1 MGKILV
7 ADSGSTKTDWRVIEN
22 GTVAFAYETK
32 GFNPMFTDYDYIVHE
47 ILSHKDLQQ
56 LKGEVDQIHY
66 FGAGCSSK
74 ERKNIVVDALISVFG
89 SCRIHVDHD
98 MMGCAIA
105 LCQGEP
111 GIANIIGTG
120 SNACYYDGKS
130 ELISHHGL
138 GHILGDEA
146 SGSYFGKR
154 LVAYFLY
161 ELMPPHLRDSF
172 FKTYGTTK
180 EMALQ
185 KVYREPLAN
194 VYLASHAGFLS
205 ANRGEPFIEK
215 LIRKGLEE
223 FVETNVQ
230 SYPQH
235 TTVPI
240 HFTGSIAYH
249 FKDVLMDVLAEKK
262 LKCGSIIQ
270 KPIIGLCEYYLKS

>member
-1 MGKILV
+1 MGKTLV
-7 ADSGSTKTDWRVIEN
+7 ADSGSTKTDWRLIEN
-22 GTVAFAYETK
+22 GAVAVACETK
-32 GFNPMFTDYDYIVHE
+32 GFNPMFTDHDYIVRE
-47 ILSHKDLQQ
+47 ILSNTDLAP
-56 LKGEVDQIHY
+56 LKGAVDQIHY
-66 FGAGCSSK
+66 FGAGCSSQ
-74 ERKNIVVDALISVFG
+74 ERKNIVVDALASVFG
-89 SCRIHVDHD
+89 SCRINVDHD

-120 SNACYYDGKS
+120 SNSCYFDGKS

-161 ELMPPHLRDSF
+161 GLMPSHLSDSF
-172 FKTYGTTK
+172 FNTYGTTK
-180 EMALQ
+180 EIALQ

-205 ANRGEPFIEK
+205 AHRGEPFIEQ
-215 LIRKGLEE
+215 LIRKGLVE

-235 TTVPI
+235 KSIPI

-249 FKDVLMDVLAEKK
+249 FRDVLMEVLSEKK
-262 LKCGSIIQ
+262 LMCGSIIQ